1 MLKCVLPDRPAW
13 NEFRAVK
20 NSFCGDTAHIP
31 RYLGSDAIHIFLENF
46 SLLSG
51 AHIQRN
57 ASIIPTLS

>member
-1 MLKCVLPDRPAW
+1 MLKCVLPDWPAW

-20 NSFCGDTAHIP
+20 KTLSVMTQLSISSSC
-31 RYLGSDAIHIFLENF
+31 IFVEHF

-57 ASIIPTLS
+57 ASIMPTLS